1 MDNLPA
7 YKALK
12 RNREILKGFISEFI
26 KTPARYGITRIEAI
40 DYYISL
46 LQEMKQEKLFDEVV
60 K

>member
-1 MDNLPA
+1 MENLPA

-12 RNREILKGFISEFI
+12 RNREILRGFIESFL
-26 KTPARYGITRIEAI
+26 KTPARYGITRIDTI
-40 DYYISL
+40 NYYISL